1 MGNLLVIDANVTLDL
16 TGLSC
21 PHPLLGA
28 RKVLGELKPGE
39 VLLLISDCPGT
50 QDDLFSWIKL
60 TDNELVKSSKN
71 TDGAG
76 EYFIRKGKHSLPTF
90 QVTLDM
96 RGAVCPG
103 PIIEA
108 RKILRSMQP
117 DEVLRLISSCNA
129 ARDDVN
135 AWVRNSEYTL
145 LKSREIDPGVLEFYL
160 KKDSAK
166 IGK

>member
-1 MGNLLVIDANVTLDL
+1 MDNLLASDANVTLNL

-28 RKVLGELKPGE
+28 REVLSELKPGE

-71 TDGAG
+71 TDRAS
-76 EYFIRKGKHSLPTF
+76 EYFIRKGKHSLPKF

-108 RKILRSMQP
+108 RKILRGMQP
-117 DEVLRLISSCNA
+117 DEILRLISSCNA
-129 ARDDVN
+129 ARDEMS
-135 AWVRNSEYTL
+135 AWVKNSEYTL
-145 LKSREIDPGVLEFYL
+145 LETREINSGVLEFYIKNHL
-160 KKDSAK
+160 T
-166 IGK
+166 